1 MCACRLLASHSPDKL
16 RENCGEKSDRQT
28 ENEGD
33 RERAARAEWHK
44 KLIVDFLFFLSLS
57 ADVVAAAAVHVAV
70 AGVAA
75 VGAAAPTLL
84 HLQLFMAAWV
94 SNCSNSIPMGA
105 LGCIWRFWVAGCSE

>member
-1 MCACRLLASHSPDKL
+1 MG
-16 RENCGEKSDRQT
+16 ENCGDCGGKERPT
-28 ENEGD
+28 EHEGD

-57 ADVVAAAAVHVAV
+57 ADVVAAAAVVHVAV
-70 AGVAA
+70 AAVGVAA
-75 VGAAAPTLL
+75 VGAAAPTLH

-105 LGCIWRFWVAGCSE
+105 LGCIWRFWVAGCFE